1 MKQSSSYTGG
11 LILAALMQL
20 GADDASGTKRIM
32 AGVNGLVNSSD
43 DLALWAGGDM
53 VDADKFPNDPDRA
66 AASIRHNGTAYFAR
80 NVIRMLSDYMMVG
93 DNVRLDKDGLKLMV
107 DGDTSLEITNRDV
120 YTDFKKL
127 ASNQTRFS
135 YNARI
140 GPSIG
145 VESGNSV
152 IVEETYDAVSL
163 GEIEAGTQVVVNI
176 ALEGVQDSRNFGNGS
191 VNSPFSQPLTVIA
204 HCGSTAVHQTTM
216 PVHSMTV
223 THNDDYGRPSWSE
236 HTYRIIGTT
245 TFTASKTGTY
255 EIEITFLK
263 ESSAARLGWFSLE
276 GTMSGTVKLALGSQ
290 TTIGRNGLSV
300 IRNNNALAIN
310 DSMIVMRSDRF
321 GFALH
326 PTLGP
331 VITLN
336 SGTNWY
342 AAQLSGSQILFNKR
356 VSL

>member
-1 MKQSSSYTGG
+1 M
-11 LILAALMQL
+11 
-20 GADDASGTKRIM
+20 
-32 AGVNGLVNSSD
+32 
-43 DLALWAGGDM
+43 
-53 VDADKFPNDPDRA
+53 
-66 AASIRHNGTAYFAR
+66 
-80 NVIRMLSDYMMVG
+80 
-93 DNVRLDKDGLKLMV
+93 
-107 DGDTSLEITNRDV
+107 
-120 YTDFKKL
+120 
-127 ASNQTRFS
+127 
-135 YNARI
+135 
-140 GPSIG
+140 
-145 VESGNSV
+145 
-152 IVEETYDAVSL
+152 SL
-163 GEIEAGTQVVVNI
+163 GKIEAGTQVVVNI

-191 VNSPFSQPLTVIA
+191 VNSPFNQPLTVIV
-204 HCGSTAVHQTTM
+204 HCRANGVNTTVHQTTM

-245 TFTASKTGTY
+245 TFTASKTGSY

-263 ESSAARLGWFSLE
+263 ESSAAMLGWFSLE
-276 GTMSGTVKLALGSQ
+276 GTMSGTVKLALSNQ
-290 TTIGRNGLSV
+290 MTIGRNGLSV

-310 DSMIVMRSDRF
+310 DSMVVMRSDRF

-342 AAQLSGSQILFNKR
+342 AAQLSGNQILFNKG